1 MALLY
6 RVKKYPVLEFS
17 FSYEKGVGFKIFL
30 QGLDPVGFFYLTGLK
45 SSIGLLDILVFQ
57 LLVLVTAFWILV
69 LFGFS
74 WLAFLSV
81 SPDIGNSGFCHH
93 RFLQHRLWILVLVFT
108 RILKRTWLYWIFG
121 FSFSDCLFLNC

>member
-1 MALLY
+1 LALLY

-81 SPDIGNSGFCHH
+81 CRI
-93 RFLQHRLWILVLVFT
+93 LEILVFA
-108 RILKRTWLYWIFG
+108 IIAFYSIGFG
-121 FSFSDCLFLNC
+121 FWFWFFLGY